1 MQVMNCLILED
12 EPLAV
17 NILKEYILNI
27 PGLELKSVCT
37 NALEAFEILR
47 KEKIDI
53 LFVDIQLPKISG
65 LDFIKTLKG
74 NYHVIFTTAHHEFA
88 LEGFNLDAL
97 DYLLKPIEFSR
108 FLQSVN
114 KVFVRH
120 QNYQDSLENKL
131 PERKFHYFTVDKK
144 QMKVFSDEILYIES
158 LKDYVKI
165 HMGNKHIVTK
175 FQIGEVDT
183 LLKNE
188 SFLRTH
194 KSFIINTDKITALS
208 AAFVEL
214 GNIKIPIG
222 RTFKDQLALFFG
234 KSRKP

>member
-1 MQVMNCLILED
+1 M
-12 EPLAV
+12 
-17 NILKEYILNI
+17 
-27 PGLELKSVCT
+27 
-37 NALEAFEILR
+37 
-47 KEKIDI
+47 
-53 LFVDIQLPKISG
+53 
-65 LDFIKTLKG
+65 
-74 NYHVIFTTAHHEFA
+74 
-88 LEGFNLDAL
+88 
-97 DYLLKPIEFSR
+97 
-108 FLQSVN
+108 
-114 KVFVRH
+114 
-120 QNYQDSLENKL
+120 

-144 QMKVFSDEILYIES
+144 QVKVFSDEILYIES

-165 HMGNKHIVTK
+165 HIGDKHIVTK

-208 AAFVEL
+208 AVFVEL